1 MIAHA
6 EAARELLGVGAAGT
20 LAPITAIEEAG
31 REALAEMRRI
41 LGVLRRP
48 AEVPSGPQQVLR

>member
-1 MIAHA
+1 M
-6 EAARELLGVGAAGT
+6 
-20 LAPITAIEEAG
+20 TAIEEAG

-48 AEVPSGPQQVLR
+48 DEVGDWRLQAGLGKQEVLA